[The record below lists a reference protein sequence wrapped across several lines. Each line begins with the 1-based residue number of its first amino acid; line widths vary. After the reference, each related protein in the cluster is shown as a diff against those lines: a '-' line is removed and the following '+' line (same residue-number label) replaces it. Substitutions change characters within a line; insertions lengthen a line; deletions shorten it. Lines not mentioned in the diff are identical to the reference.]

1 MYRES
6 PQETSVF
13 CVLQLENIEMQ
24 KSKVTNSLL
33 LTESAFFYTKA
44 VKKNWKYLVTGNCG
58 EENKNVNNTWGTKST
73 HFLHTAVVNSL
84 Y

>member
-13 CVLQLENIEMQ
+13 CVLQLENIEIQ
-24 KSKVTNSLL
+24 KSKVTF
-33 LTESAFFYTKA
+33 TAADRKCFFLHKGS
-44 VKKNWKYLVTGNCG
+44 KKNWKYLVTGNCG